1 MDEGDASGYLH
12 DFVLGWAK
20 ENNVNS
26 VDDLQ
31 KLTAEFPDFVL
42 NALTTAGV
50 LPDEEGEI

>member
-20 ENNVNS
+20 ENNVNT

-31 KLTAEFPDFVL
+31 NVTGEFADFVRNSL
-42 NALTTAGV
+42 EIAGV
-50 LPDEEGEI
+50 LPTEEGEI